1 MYLCTPCIH
10 VYVDIHTVSAAELR
24 LLEGARTNDVEQVQ
38 EALRTHKV
46 NVNVANNVGPLH
58 SLEQAQD
65 ALRTHTT
72 RGSLSE
78 VRAGP
83 PS

>member
-58 SLEQAQD
+58 SLIYTPHPLGGHF
-65 ALRTHTT
+65 LR
-72 RGSLSE
+72 
-78 VRAGP
+78 
-83 PS
+83 